1 MSLRPVKQIYAARPT
16 LEGAGMD
23 IDAHDDSESSRQAGM
38 LVWLM
43 TLLAV
48 GVAIAF
54 TSPLAK
60 AQAKKP
66 PLPYVTIDHPQFIP
80 ASQATFLSQNDMLI
94 GVTDDRAA
102 KAYPAAI
109 LAQHGVVQ
117 DQMADGPIA
126 VTW

>member
-1 MSLRPVKQIYAARPT
+1 MNINGVRDYIGCR
-16 LEGAGMD
+16 GHAGMVVYLMSVVVAAMA
-23 IDAHDDSESSRQAGM
+23 IVFVAHSA
-38 LVWLM
+38 L
-43 TLLAV
+43 
-48 GVAIAF
+48 
-54 TSPLAK
+54 

-66 PLPYVTIDHPQFIP
+66 DLPYVTIDHPQFTA
-80 ASQATFLSQNDMLI
+80 ASQATFLSPNDILI
-94 GVTDDRAA
+94 GVIDGKTA